1 MIGEATNA
9 IGKVPT
15 TLLFPLILAVLYL
28 VVFLWSSLV
37 SAYIQT
43 SAVPTFAVGTT
54 EVGKEYTESGIT
66 VKNGDPC
73 DIDEWNKELGSHF
86 VTVTNSRILKNC
98 LFSW

>member
-15 TLLFPLILAVLYL
+15 TLLFPLVLAVMFL

-43 SAVPTFAVGTT
+43 SAVPTFVVNAPDETGATT
-54 EVGKEYTESGIT
+54 YTEGGLT
-66 VKNGDPC
+66 VKYGDSC
-73 DIDEWNKELGSHF
+73 DIDEWNKELGSQ
-86 VTVTNSRILKNC
+86 
-98 LFSW
+98 